1 MSVVVF
7 SNVALVKAKSF
18 VIGFRGKYEWIK
30 KFENVYMILYIIN
43 VWYLIKNQLW
53 ITCFLVD
60 EAWFAFDLCCMIR
73 LIVA

>member
-18 VIGFRGKYEWIK
+18 AIGFRRKYERIK

-43 VWYLIKNQLW
+43 VWYLIKNQFW
-53 ITCFLVD
+53 INCFLVD
-60 EAWFAFDLCCMIR
+60 QAWFAFDLCCMIR